1 MSMIDANNFSVNDP
15 FRENRE
21 KLSRVSNKNEEYLA
35 KLKKI
40 KEKTNDP
47 EEIRAL
53 MNPDGN
59 QNSKK
64 SIIRADE
71 QKDMF
76 LKILMAQLKNQGLD
90 PPKTEKFVQQLSQF
104 VTNEQLIEVNSKL
117 EKQMDSI
124 NKQEFYAATNL
135 IGTEVDFQSNE
146 IGLNNGAA
154 LFSYEVPNDETF
166 KEVKVMITNASGI
179 PIRET
184 KGPFETGRHQLTW
197 DGKNTQNLQQ
207 DDGLYK
213 VSVTGVK
220 ANGEMTALKT
230 YNREI
235 ITGVQPRNKKT
246 YLRSGDREF
255 LLDKVDS
262 FNIPRGQMQQLT
274 NVSADVSQE
283 INQQL
288 QGFFE
293 NLAELNAQE
302 NPPVP
307 TIEMAPPLEVT
318 LPAIEAN

>member
-1 MSMIDANNFSVNDP
+1 MSMIDANTFSANDP
-15 FRENRE
+15 YRENRE
-21 KLSRVSNKNEEYLA
+21 NLSRTSNKNEAYLA

-40 KEKTNDP
+40 KEKTSDP

-59 QNSKK
+59 QASKK
-64 SIIRADE
+64 SMIRADE

-90 PPKTEKFVQQLSQF
+90 PPKTDKFVQQLSTF

-117 EKQMDSI
+117 EKQMDSV

-135 IGTEVDFQSNE
+135 IGTEVDFQTND

-154 LFSYEVPNDETF
+154 LFSYDVPDDETF
-166 KEVKVMITNASGI
+166 KEVKVMITNMSGL

-184 KGPFETGRHQLTW
+184 KGPAMTGRHELAW
-197 DGKNTQNLQQ
+197 DGKNTQDLQQ
-207 DDGLYK
+207 EDGLYK

-220 ANGEMTALKT
+220 ANGEMMPLKT

-246 YLRSGDREF
+246 YLRAGSREF
-255 LLDKVDS
+255 LIDKVDS
-262 FNIPRGQMQQLT
+262 FNLPRSHAQQPA
-274 NVSADVSQE
+274 NVSADVSAE

-288 QGFFE
+288 KGFFE
-293 NLAELNAQE
+293 NLAELKTE
-302 NPPVP
+302 NPIAAPV
-307 TIEMAPPLEVT
+307 IEAAPFSEVVAV
-318 LPAIEAN
+318 PIEAN

>member
-1 MSMIDANNFSVNDP
+1 MSMIDANTFSTNDP
-15 FRENRE
+15 YRANREN
-21 KLSRVSNKNEEYLA
+21 LSRTTNKNEEYLA

-40 KEKTNDP
+40 KEKTSDP

-59 QNSKK
+59 QTSKK

-117 EKQMDSI
+117 EKQMESV

-135 IGTEVDFQSNE
+135 IGTEVDFQTNDIS
-146 IGLNNGAA
+146 LADGAA
-154 LFSYEVPNDETF
+154 LFSYDVPDDETLT
-166 KEVKVMITNASGI
+166 EVKVMITNASGL

-184 KGPFETGRHQLTW
+184 KGPAQTGRHQLAW
-197 DGKNTQNLQQ
+197 DGKNTQDLQQ
-207 DDGLYK
+207 EDGLYK

-220 ANGEMTALKT
+220 ANGEMMPLKT

-235 ITGVQPRNKKT
+235 ITGIQPRNKKT
-246 YLRSGDREF
+246 YLRAGSREF
-255 LLDKVDS
+255 LIDKVDS
-262 FNIPRGQMQQLT
+262 FNMPRSQVQQPT
-274 NVSADVSQE
+274 TVSADISAE
-283 INQQL
+283 ISNQL
-288 QGFFE
+288 KGFFE
-293 NLAELNAQE
+293 NLAELKAE
-302 NPPVP
+302 EPV
-307 TIEMAPPLEVT
+307 MA
-318 LPAIEAN
+318 PAIEARPVEALASPIEVN